1 MQSCDAK
8 YKIYM
13 HQDVFIHNRNF
24 LKKVIE
30 IFQED
35 NQIGLIGMVGRKE
48 LPEKLLV
55 AADWDVGNVTFNGGS
70 IKKNL

>member
-1 MQSCDAK
+1 
-8 YKIYM
+8 M

>member
-1 MQSCDAK
+1 
-8 YKIYM
+8 M

-70 IKKNL
+70 KKKNLMRVKKLQK